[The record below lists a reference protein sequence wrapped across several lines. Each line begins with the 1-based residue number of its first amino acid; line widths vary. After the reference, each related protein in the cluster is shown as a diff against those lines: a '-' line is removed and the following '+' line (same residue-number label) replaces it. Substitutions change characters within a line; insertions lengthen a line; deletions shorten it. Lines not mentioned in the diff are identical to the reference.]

1 MTIKEKQNKV
11 PKKVCNATPKTTFL
25 PLPWNVSRAILK
37 KQRRK
42 FQKLRLEIEME
53 TEKNAILR
61 QNLLKIQER
70 VRRLQNVLE
79 QKRREVALKQEE
91 IATLLQ
97 ANAIH

>member
-1 MTIKEKQNKV
+1 
-11 PKKVCNATPKTTFL
+11 
-25 PLPWNVSRAILK
+25 VSRAILK